1 MTKTAL
7 NTYNK
12 QFAAVL
18 TGDIVNSQGLSE
30 SEFSSVIQ
38 LLKTE
43 FVQYASKYDGHF
55 DIFRGDAFQF
65 VTNHAHFIMNIL
77 VGLRLALKAHSPSV
91 DIRVSA
97 AVGDVSYRNT
107 EVKTGTGHAFVLS
120 GRALDELKSQ
130 HIAFTCSSPSLMRST
145 SLLTQFA
152 DNHLTG
158 LTQTQSETVL
168 AYLMSEEKNHDNVAV
183 LLGKNRSNV
192 TRILNASR
200 YKLIADYLHFMEQEI
215 NASVQEM

>member
-1 MTKTAL
+1 M
-7 NTYNK
+7 
-12 QFAAVL
+12 
-18 TGDIVNSQGLSE
+18 TGDIVNSQGLSD

-43 FVQYASKYDGHF
+43 LAQYASKYDGHF

-65 VTNHAHFIMNIL
+65 VTNHAYVIMHVL
-77 VGLRLALKAHSPSV
+77 VGLRLALKAYSPSV
-91 DIRVSA
+91 DVRVSA
-97 AVGDVSYRNT
+97 AVGDVSYRNSD
-107 EVKTGTGHAFVLS
+107 VKTGTGQAFVLS

-130 HIAFTCSSPSLMRST
+130 HIAFTCSSKSLMHST

-183 LLGKNRSNV
+183 LLGKSRSNV